1 MTRYVH
7 TTRCIHNSIVP
18 GVALQST
25 HPFASTF
32 VPHVDIDLER
42 GGELEVVV
50 ILKLVHVCERSLE
63 DRGKLVF
70 GAVLGGCL
78 LSIAS
83 LWYARH
89 AGHPS
94 CLRVALILGRL
105 PVH

>member
-25 HPFASTF
+25 HPFTSTF
-32 VPHVDIDLER
+32 VLDVYIGVEGDS
-42 GGELEVVV
+42 EVVFNFKV
-50 ILKLVHVCERSLE
+50 AHIRRRLLE

-70 GAVLGGCL
+70 GAVLGGCTP
-78 LSIAS
+78 SIAS
-83 LWYARH
+83 LWYARR

-94 CLRVALILGRL
+94 CLRVALILGGL